1 MTSFQVEDN
10 SAHLTVV
17 VNKILCILYDECKP
31 LEEALDI
38 ISNVTAAIL
47 AASKPSLSDRFN
59 ALRSI
64 NEVICIILNNSSY
77 YHATVEKS
85 TLEKVH

>member
-1 MTSFQVEDN
+1 MTSPIQVEDN

-17 VNKILCILYDECKP
+17 VNKILRILYDECKP
-31 LEEALDI
+31 FEALDI

-47 AASKPSLSDRFN
+47 AASPSPSDRFN
-59 ALRSI
+59 ALLSI
-64 NEVICIILNNSSY
+64 NEAICIILNNSSY
-77 YHATVEKS
+77 YHTTVEQS

>member
-1 MTSFQVEDN
+1 MTSPIQVEDN

-17 VNKILCILYDECKP
+17 VNKILRILYDECKP
-31 LEEALDI
+31 LEALDI

-47 AASKPSLSDRFN
+47 AASQPSLSDRFN
-59 ALRSI
+59 ALLSI
-64 NEVICIILNNSSY
+64 NEAICIILNNSSY
-77 YHATVEKS
+77 YHTT

>member
-1 MTSFQVEDN
+1 MTSPIQVEDN

-17 VNKILCILYDECKP
+17 VNKILHILYDECKP
-31 LEEALDI
+31 FEVLDI

-47 AASKPSLSDRFN
+47 AYQPSPSDRFN
-59 ALRSI
+59 ALLSI

-77 YHATVEKS
+77 YHTTVEQS